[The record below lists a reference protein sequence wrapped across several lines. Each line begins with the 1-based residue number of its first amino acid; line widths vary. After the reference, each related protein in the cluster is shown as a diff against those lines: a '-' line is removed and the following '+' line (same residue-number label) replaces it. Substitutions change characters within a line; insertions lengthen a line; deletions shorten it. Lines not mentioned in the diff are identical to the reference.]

1 MSDHAQLAWAVPKDD
16 DLDLRDFALRLL
28 EQAKENLQ
36 QYGELVPVAFLIT
49 SSELQCYS
57 ISFRDQKGKNS
68 AYSELV
74 KAARSAEAAA
84 LITCN
89 DAFWKDNADPQYVE
103 GYYPGKLAAEGAKE
117 CIMLTVSGPLIE
129 TWCIEIPYQ
138 RSDEGIK
145 FGTQRESS
153 GDQVGFLEGWTTGKP
168 KTTQ

>member
-49 SSELQCYS
+49 PDELQCYS
-57 ISFRDQKGKNS
+57 LTFGDQRGKAAAYRDI
-68 AYSELV
+68 V
-74 KAARSAEAAA
+74 KAAQAAEAAA

-103 GYYPGKLAAEGAKE
+103 GYYPGKLAVEGAKE
-117 CIMLTVSGPLIE
+117 CIMLTVSGALME
-129 TWCIEIPYQ
+129 TWCVEVPYQ
-138 RSDEGIK
+138 RSEKEIR
-145 FGTQRESS
+145 FGAQRESS
-153 GDQVGFLEGWTTGKP
+153 GDQIGFLEGWNTGKA
-168 KTTQ
+168 KTKQ

>member
-1 MSDHAQLAWAVPKDD
+1 MSNHAQLAWAVPKDD

-49 SSELQCYS
+49 PDELQCYS
-57 ISFRDQKGKNS
+57 LTFGDQQGKAA

-74 KAARSAEAAA
+74 YAARTAEAAA

-103 GYYPGKLAAEGAKE
+103 GYYPGKLAVEGAKE
-117 CIMLTVSGPLIE
+117 CIMLTVSGPLLE
-129 TWCIEIPYQ
+129 TWCLEVPYQ
-138 RSDEGIK
+138 RSENEIK
-145 FGTQRESS
+145 FGAQRESS

-168 KTTQ
+168 RKTQ